1 MGITVN
7 DFFENIYSVIF
18 SPKAFFEREDVTV
31 SIRLAVVTVVF
42 IALINKLTLGIF
54 DGSILSL
61 MFIFSLFYSIIST
74 VFIWFLTALFFE
86 YIARI
91 FDRGKKLEKILFLT
105 AFVPVPYIFFAPL
118 NLIKQISDNKV
129 YYLENNLKEAKT
141 KEEIEAALLL
151 IDEEYYDLIENINF
165 EVEYV
170 CHQELSSSNSKKIQ
184 KAHKK
189 FMRQLK
195 RNNLKLLR

>member
-18 SPKAFFEREDVTV
+18 SPKAFFEREDITV

-105 AFVPVPYIFFAPL
+105 AFVPIPYIFFAPL
-118 NLIKQISDNKV
+118 NLIKQIGEIGYILATIIEFVLYFWIIFLYALALKAAYNITISRAYMLIFLPFVASYFAV
-129 YYLENNLKEAKT
+129 YWL
-141 KEEIEAALLL
+141 
-151 IDEEYYDLIENINF
+151 
-165 EVEYV
+165 V
-170 CHQELSSSNSKKIQ
+170 CFISKLWYI
-184 KAHKK
+184 
-189 FMRQLK
+189 FSI
-195 RNNLKLLR
+195 

>member
-18 SPKAFFEREDVTV
+18 SPKAFFEREDITI

-54 DGSILSL
+54 DGSILSV
-61 MFIFSLFYSIIST
+61 MFILSLLGSIIST

-105 AFVPVPYIFFAPL
+105 AFVPIPYIFFAPL
-118 NLIKQISDNKV
+118 NLIKQIGEIGYILATIIEFVLYFWIIFLYALALKAAYNITISRAYMLIFLPFVASYFAV
-129 YYLENNLKEAKT
+129 YWL
-141 KEEIEAALLL
+141 
-151 IDEEYYDLIENINF
+151 
-165 EVEYV
+165 V
-170 CHQELSSSNSKKIQ
+170 CFISKLWYI
-184 KAHKK
+184 
-189 FMRQLK
+189 FSI
-195 RNNLKLLR
+195 

>member
-118 NLIKQISDNKV
+118 NLIKQIGEIGYIFATIIECVLYFWIIFLYALALRAV
-129 YYLENNLKEAKT
+129 YNITISRAFM
-141 KEEIEAALLL
+141 L
-151 IDEEYYDLIENINF
+151 IFLPFVASFFAINWM
-165 EVEYV
+165 V
-170 CHQELSSSNSKKIQ
+170 CFVSKLWYI
-184 KAHKK
+184 
-189 FMRQLK
+189 FSI
-195 RNNLKLLR
+195 

>member
-18 SPKAFFEREDVTV
+18 SPKAFFEREDITV

-118 NLIKQISDNKV
+118 NLIKQIGEIGYIFATIIECVLYFWIIFLYALALRAV
-129 YYLENNLKEAKT
+129 YNITISRAFM
-141 KEEIEAALLL
+141 L
-151 IDEEYYDLIENINF
+151 IFLPFVASFFAINWM
-165 EVEYV
+165 V
-170 CHQELSSSNSKKIQ
+170 CFVSKLWYI
-184 KAHKK
+184 
-189 FMRQLK
+189 FSI
-195 RNNLKLLR
+195 